1 MQDCHLGD
9 HLGIAPVRVTD
20 NDQAQGL
27 MVDLG
32 NLDHLLE
39 SLETPAVLFT
49 REFLNNWVISGEWGQ
64 QVIVKL
70 TIYN

>member
-49 REFLNNWVISGEWGQ
+49 REFLNN
-64 QVIVKL
+64 
-70 TIYN
+70 

>member
-39 SLETPAVLFT
+39 SLETPTVLFT